1 MPFSMA
7 EMQKYSQSILQ
18 FYIKIPYKKMKKI
31 VTLQVRILAVYLH
44 ECAHCHSRKA
54 FLSVPAGMTLEAA
67 LVLPLFIFAS
77 VSLILPMKIMNT
89 ERKIQAGLEA
99 AGEELSQYAYLQ
111 DVMMNGEEEQIP
123 GADSYA
129 KDFCKNLA
137 GAAAGIYAQLR
148 VQEHVDTKQVIF
160 MHSLQSSALE
170 DGEML
175 DLVLNYQIQ
184 MPFPVLGLEHISRT
198 ARSRRRAWIGREG
211 HDGTAPLFLQHIGID
226 SPALIFLCIQLP
238 HIRNKPFY
246 LFAENKLIS
255 PDQIQMPCR
264 PQPRQRK

>member
-1 MPFSMA
+1 
-7 EMQKYSQSILQ
+7 
-18 FYIKIPYKKMKKI
+18 
-31 VTLQVRILAVYLH
+31 
-44 ECAHCHSRKA
+44 
-54 FLSVPAGMTLEAA
+54 MTLEAA

-211 HDGTAPLFLQHIGID
+211 HDGTAGEGAGGTGEDEIVYVGRNSTRYHRSRSCHYLANNLNPGIFRD
-226 SPALIFLCIQLP
+226 
-238 HIRNKPFY
+238 RR
-246 LFAENKLIS
+246 AEE
-255 PDQIQMPCR
+255 
-264 PQPRQRK
+264 